1 MGKNQKQKLYDD
13 LESLIDKYPRMQVSA
28 MISTTE
34 AWLRGVFH
42 RLPPAKKGKPYIA
55 MRVKSRYRL
64 G

>member
-1 MGKNQKQKLYDD
+1 MAKTNSQKFYDD
-13 LESLIDKYPRMQVSA
+13 LETLIDRYPHMQVSA
-28 MISTTE
+28 MIATTE

-55 MRVKSRYRL
+55 MRIKTRYRL